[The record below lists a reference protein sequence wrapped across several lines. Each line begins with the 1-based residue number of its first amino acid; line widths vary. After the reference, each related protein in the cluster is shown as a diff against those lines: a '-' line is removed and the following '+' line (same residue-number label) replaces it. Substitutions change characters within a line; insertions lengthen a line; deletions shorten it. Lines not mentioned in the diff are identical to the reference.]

1 MKISVGRYGSNSHQ
15 IALALSPAFWQEAQ
29 AKIRADH
36 VEDFFPYPEELRFA
50 DSRPRRPTRRLS
62 KAPPSLFKDKQSMK

>member
-50 DSRPRRPTRRLS
+50 NSRPSPADEALIQG
-62 KAPPSLFKDKQSMK
+62 AAQPF